1 MGIINFIITSG
12 TEEHVFNKNTFKY
25 MYTSYSSGDTG
36 SIYIYFQAEN
46 NLIDHDTITLTV
58 NKYFMPKVV
67 KDIAEKLN
75 NKGFHEIRYKQSSGV
90 YRDVTNITYTA
101 G

>member
-1 MGIINFIITSG
+1 
-12 TEEHVFNKNTFKY
+12 
-25 MYTSYSSGDTG
+25 
-36 SIYIYFQAEN
+36 
-46 NLIDHDTITLTV
+46 
-58 NKYFMPKVV
+58 MPKVV

-75 NKGFHEIRYKQSSGV
+75 NKWFHEIRYKQSSGV